1 MATADRRASITGLQ
15 HTKDFPCHLPAWQDI
30 VGFIPVAGPIGVRP
44 HVARC
49 KLDPLTLLPGL
60 VLSHHA
66 SFCRKTTLTKHFKRY
81 HPIKAED
88 SGMPDVD
95 EEDEDG
101 CADSDEEDSCS
112 ESEVARPDTQMKR
125 QSSYYGDHWPLPCE
139 TAQLPNPFNVQGQL
153 ALRPKS
159 TVDRVK
165 FERPR
170 SVSPQLIRSIPPAD
184 GSTSAFQFSRG
195 RTMSIQ
201 TQMDQNFN
209 QMPMSTTYPHEQ
221 RATETSSPC
230 QFPMEGSM
238 DSLTSPTTIQSSP
251 TAYSDMSSSIPDS
264 AHSTLFFVGP
274 TSQPYVPHEETAS
287 MVYPAAVPTEEI
299 PQDAGHQP
307 MYDADYKPMI
317 QAYDIHPMIPQQQSI
332 QSIAYNDG
340 ANYYVPMDLYPGP
353 APAWYTNIKPEE
365 SWPGL
370 MPSERLNMS
379 SGWNQ

>member
-1 MATADRRASITGLQ
+1 MKVAGSGFPIHRAWPGIVGSIPAAGHIGARRRA
-15 HTKDFPCHLPAWQDI
+15 
-30 VGFIPVAGPIGVRP
+30 
-44 HVARC
+44 ARC
-49 KLDPLTLLPGL
+49 KLDPLTLLPRP
-60 VLSHHA
+60 VLNHLA

-88 SGMPDVD
+88 SCMPDVD

-101 CADSDEEDSCS
+101 CADSDSDDSCS
-112 ESEVARPDTQMKR
+112 ESEAARPDMQMKR

-139 TAQLPNPFNVQGQL
+139 TAQLPNASVVQGQL
-153 ALRPKS
+153 VLRPKS

-201 TQMDQNFN
+201 TPMDQDFN
-209 QMPMSTTYPHEQ
+209 HISMPATYHQEQ
-221 RATETSSPC
+221 RTSETRSPC
-230 QFPMEGSM
+230 QFSIEGSM
-238 DSLTSPTTIQSSP
+238 DSLTSPTAIQSSP
-251 TAYSDMSSSIPDS
+251 AAYSEMSSSIPDS
-264 AHSTLFFVGP
+264 AHSTLFYAGP
-274 TSQPYVPHEETAS
+274 TSQPYVPHDENS
-287 MVYPAAVPTEEI
+287 MVYPSGAPTEEI
-299 PQDAGHQP
+299 QQDAGHQS
-307 MYDADYKPMI
+307 MFQSDYKPMI
-317 QAYDIHPMIPQQQSI
+317 QAYDVPAMVPQQQAI

-340 ANYYVPMDLYPGP
+340 GNYYVPMDMYHPGP

-370 MPSERLNMS
+370 TPSERLNMS

>member
-1 MATADRRASITGLQ
+1 MLN
-15 HTKDFPCHLPAWQDI
+15 HL
-30 VGFIPVAGPIGVRP
+30 
-44 HVARC
+44 
-49 KLDPLTLLPGL
+49 
-60 VLSHHA
+60 A

-101 CADSDEEDSCS
+101 CADSDEDDSCS
-112 ESEVARPDTQMKR
+112 ESEAARPDTQMKR

-139 TAQLPNPFNVQGQL
+139 TAQLPNAPVVQGQL

-184 GSTSAFQFSRG
+184 GSASAFQFPRG

-201 TQMDQNFN
+201 TQMDQDFN
-209 QMPMSTTYPHEQ
+209 QIPMSATYPQEQ
-221 RATETSSPC
+221 RTPETRSPC
-230 QFPMEGSM
+230 QFSIEGNM
-238 DSLTSPTTIQSSP
+238 DALTSPTTIQSSP
-251 TAYSDMSSSIPDS
+251 AAYSEISSSMPDG
-264 AHSTLFFVGP
+264 AHSTLFFAGP
-274 TSQPYVPHEETAS
+274 TSQPYVPHDESS
-287 MVYPAAVPTEEI
+287 MVYPSAVPTEEI
-299 PQDAGHQP
+299 PQDAGHQTMFQP
-307 MYDADYKPMI
+307 DYKPMI
-317 QAYDIHPMIPQQQSI
+317 QAYDVPPMVPQQSI
-332 QSIAYNDG
+332 QSIAYSDG
-340 ANYYVPMDLYPGP
+340 ANNYYVPMDLYPGP

-370 MPSERLNMS
+370 TPSERLNMS